1 MMMLTTSAPT
11 PAPDIAPQS
20 APDLSLGFDPYNFQA
35 VRDRLRLRLMSEDLH
50 PDVGER
56 FYSFR
61 VGQTDLFAIISLDV
75 SSLAPERSA
84 YMLASPAVR
93 DAWREQGYTDDTV
106 WAAALDAETVHGY
119 SVRALWEVLRDIQPD
134 FEDTPALHEGL
145 PLYAVTTRG
154 EPAFGAAGILLSSVQ
169 EAVHDR
175 CGESA
180 YIIPA
185 SIHETLAM
193 PAVCAPDA
201 PDLVEMVQSINASVV
216 DPREVLSNH
225 VYRLDRGSTLTTV
238 L

>member
-1 MMMLTTSAPT
+1 MMMPTTSAPT
-11 PAPDIAPQS
+11 PAPDIAPQA
-20 APDLSLGFDPYNFQA
+20 APALSLDFDPYDFQT

-75 SSLAPERSA
+75 SSFAPERSA

-106 WAAALDAETVHGY
+106 WAAAIDAETVHGY

-134 FEDTPALHEGL
+134 FED
-145 PLYAVTTRG
+145 
-154 EPAFGAAGILLSSVQ
+154 EPAI
-169 EAVHDR
+169 EAVHER

-180 YIIPA
+180 FLIGS
-185 SIHETLAM
+185 SIHETLVM
-193 PAVCAPDA
+193 PTVCAPDA
-201 PDLVEMVQSINASVV
+201 PDLVEMVRSINAAVV
-216 DPREVLSNH
+216 DPREVLSDH
-225 VYRLDRGSTLTTV
+225 LYRLDKDGNLFTV

>member
-1 MMMLTTSAPT
+1 MMMPTTSAPT
-11 PAPDIAPQS
+11 PAPDIAPQA
-20 APDLSLGFDPYNFQA
+20 APALSLDFDPYDFQT

-75 SSLAPERSA
+75 SSFAPERSA

-106 WAAALDAETVHGY
+106 WAAAIDAETVHGY

-134 FEDTPALHEGL
+134 FEDEPAMHEGL
-145 PLYAVTTRG
+145 PLYAVTTKG
-154 EPAFGAAGILLSSVQ
+154 EPSFGAAGILLPSIQ
-169 EAVHDR
+169 EAVHER

-180 YIIPA
+180 FLIGS
-185 SIHETLAM
+185 SIHETLVM
-193 PAVCAPDA
+193 PTVCAPDA
-201 PDLVEMVQSINASVV
+201 PDLVEMVRSINAAVV
-216 DPREVLSNH
+216 DPREVLSDH
-225 VYRLDRGSTLTTV
+225 LYRLDKDGNLFTV